1 MCICFALLIG
11 HTGLADTPSRTC
23 AATRRLASPRLT
35 SPHATSPQRRAAAH
49 ALRPCAPSTLAAG
62 RSEVKGPGPSLSSI
76 AGSSSAAAGLGVS
89 SPQTPGATGDSPHSP
104 HSPHT
109 EAGEG
114 HSADSS
120 APPADAVETQ
130 RYQTVTRAALQANA
144 EKSRKAMDD
153 TALLQQQGFD
163 E

>member
-1 MCICFALLIG
+1 M
-11 HTGLADTPSRTC
+11 
-23 AATRRLASPRLT
+23 
-35 SPHATSPQRRAAAH
+35 
-49 ALRPCAPSTLAAG
+49 
-62 RSEVKGPGPSLSSI
+62 
-76 AGSSSAAAGLGVS
+76 S

-114 HSADSS
+114 REGGSG
-120 APPADAVETQ
+120 APPADLVETQ
-130 RYQTVTRAALQANA
+130 RYQTVTRAALQAKA
-144 EKSRKAMDD
+144 EKSRKAAVDD